1 MADAEEPAQGL
12 AKAMA
17 RVGGTGD
24 TKEADAE
31 IQEICAGVREEAQVA
46 AQAAGW
52 NGVFE
57 TFDPVCYTSQVVA
70 GTNYFI
76 KVRTSDAEL
85 VHIRVHK
92 PLPTWV
98 RHPSALV
105 LSWAKLRTATWP
117 TSRAGRTVPA
127 VH

>member
-31 IQEICAGVREEAQVA
+31 IQEICACVREEAQVA

-92 PLPTWV
+92 PLPHTGA
-98 RHPSALV
+98 PPQCAGI
-105 LSWAKLRTATWP
+105 KLGETEDSDVAYF
-117 TSRAGRTVPA
+117 
-127 VH
+127 